1 MKRMEFFLWNMINGL
16 NIKAGSKSVLF
27 IFIMVVITGGF
38 GGITWLIAGKW
49 FLPDL
54 WWLVCF
60 IGYPAVFLGFLA
72 GVIYLYNHEF
82 A

>member
-1 MKRMEFFLWNMINGL
+1 MRMECFIWNMINEL
-16 NIKAGSKSVLF
+16 NIKANSKSALF
-27 IFIMVVITGGF
+27 IFIMVVITGGL
-38 GGITWLIAGKW
+38 GGIAWLIAGRW
-49 FLPDL
+49 FLADF

-60 IGYPAVFLGFLA
+60 IGYPAVFFGFLG